1 MHVAP
6 AGFRAIRN
14 GGVTLRFA
22 VLRDIAAVL
31 AELPETGSAGTIVEE
46 LCERPHWA
54 FVARG
59 SIVVTADTGRWEI
72 AAGTAFH
79 VPPDLPHR
87 FHASGRA
94 ELVGFERLG
103 PDDEITDE
111 RLAEHGFEIVRG
123 AGTASRGVLP
133 VPAPRAPADDGEIAS
148 QAVAM
153 GDLLLAQTRFG
164 ARSGYT
170 SLFCDLEHWGIVT
183 AGSLVIEWERDIE
196 ILSAGDV
203 FYCPPGPPGHRF
215 HAADPA
221 ASIDFTPLAGFDR
234 PGRVVDWRR
243 VVAAGIPSR
252 RRPRRPAEVE
262 TAALG

>member
-22 VLRDIAAVL
+22 VLRDIAAVF

-59 SIVVTADTGRWEI
+59 SIVVTSDTGRSEI
-72 AAGTAFH
+72 GAGTAFY

-87 FHASGRA
+87 FHSSGA
-94 ELVGFERLG
+94 AQLVGFERLG
-103 PDDEITDE
+103 PEDDVSDE
-111 RLAEHGFEIVRG
+111 RLVEHGFEIVRG
-123 AGTASRGVLP
+123 GATSRGVVLP
-133 VPAPRAPADDGEIAS
+133 VPASTVPADDGDIAS
-148 QAVAM
+148 NAVRM
-153 GDLLLAQTRFG
+153 GDLLLGQTRFG
-164 ARSGYT
+164 VRSGYT
-170 SLFCDLEHWGIVT
+170 SSFCDLEHWGMVT
-183 AGSLVIEWERDIE
+183 AGSMAIEWENDIE
-196 ILSAGDV
+196 VVTAGDV

-215 HAADPA
+215 HAADAA

-234 PGRVVDWRR
+234 PGRVVEWRR
-243 VVAAGIPSR
+243 VVAAGTASPPR
-252 RRPRRPAEVE
+252 RRRAEVE
-262 TAALG
+262 TAALR